1 MQTITGNLEIIKR
14 LPSSI
19 NGNPRYLV
27 SIGGVECYTAPD
39 AGIAYGITNRK
50 VQPVTA
56 TIKQYYG
63 KPTIQTLT
71 EGV

>member
-14 LPSSI
+14 LHNST
-19 NGNPRYLV
+19 NGNPRYCV
-27 SIGGVECYTAPD
+27 RVGGVECYTAPD
-39 AGIAYGITNRK
+39 SMIAYSITNHRDK
-50 VQPVTA
+50 PITA

-63 KPTIQTLT
+63 KPTIQTIT